1 MTSPI
6 TVVTG
11 ANSGIGRA
19 TAIHLA
25 AKGHTVYGTVRSI
38 SKADKL
44 KAMADEAGV
53 SIELAELDVADGD
66 SVRQGFD
73 DIMKRAGQVDNLV
86 NNAGVGGN
94 GVVEETS
101 PKEFLDV
108 MNVDLCGAVRCS
120 QAVLPQM
127 RERGSGAI
135 INITSVAGCFGAIAQ
150 APYVA
155 SKWALEGVS
164 EELALEV
171 APFGIRVAII
181 EPGVTKSAIFSKNT
195 EAPNASGAYDQQYG
209 RMFGFYAAGIRQAT
223 PAEEVAEII
232 HHAIHTDSPQLRYA
246 VSWAA
251 EGIITGKANMGPNDW
266 AELGAIAD
274 DAGYATRFNELFGVD
289 ISAAE

>member
-1 MTSPI
+1 MGMSSPI

-38 SKADKL
+38 SKAEKL
-44 KAMADEAGV
+44 QAMADGAGV

-66 SVRQGFD
+66 SVRDGFD
-73 DIMKRAGQVDNLV
+73 DIMKRAGRVDNLV

-155 SKWALEGVS
+155 SKWALEG
-164 EELALEV
+164 
-171 APFGIRVAII
+171 
-181 EPGVTKSAIFSKNT
+181 
-195 EAPNASGAYDQQYG
+195 
-209 RMFGFYAAGIRQAT
+209 
-223 PAEEVAEII
+223 
-232 HHAIHTDSPQLRYA
+232 A
-246 VSWAA
+246 VSYTHLTLPT
-251 EGIITGKANMGPNDW
+251 I
-266 AELGAIAD
+266 
-274 DAGYATRFNELFGVD
+274 YSV
-289 ISAAE
+289 

>member
-1 MTSPI
+1 
-6 TVVTG
+6 
-11 ANSGIGRA
+11 
-19 TAIHLA
+19 
-25 AKGHTVYGTVRSI
+25 
-38 SKADKL
+38 
-44 KAMADEAGV
+44 
-53 SIELAELDVADGD
+53 
-66 SVRQGFD
+66 
-73 DIMKRAGQVDNLV
+73 
-86 NNAGVGGN
+86 
-94 GVVEETS
+94 
-101 PKEFLDV
+101 

-181 EPGVTKSAIFSKNT
+181 EPGVTKSLIFSKNT
-195 EAPNASGAYDQQYG
+195 EAPNASGSYDQQYG

-223 PAEEVAEII
+223 PAEEVAEVI
-232 HHAIHTDSPQLRYA
+232 HHAIHTDSPQLRCGELGC
-246 VSWAA
+246 
-251 EGIITGKANMGPNDW
+251 EGIIDGKAKMGPNDW

-274 DAGYATRFNELFGVD
+274 DAGYATRFGELFGVD
-289 ISAAE
+289 ISTAE